1 MINKLFLLLYIFF
14 NVESIVTR
22 GGQKTEIRPK
32 PVLPLSKTDKRAG
45 LYGSSGP
52 RVNIFSFMWVYMG
65 GLGCPKWNQWK
76 LKPDRLAIHI
86 SIFLQIP

>member
-1 MINKLFLLLYIFF
+1 LEGECKKKIREILDLICVFLYKMINKLFLLLYIFF

-52 RVNIFSFMWVYMG
+52 RVNIFSFM
-65 GLGCPKWNQWK
+65 
-76 LKPDRLAIHI
+76 
-86 SIFLQIP
+86 

>member
-1 MINKLFLLLYIFF
+1 MEGECKKKIREILDLICVFLYKMINKLFLLLYIFF

-52 RVNIFSFMWVYMG
+52 RVNIFSFM
-65 GLGCPKWNQWK
+65 
-76 LKPDRLAIHI
+76 
-86 SIFLQIP
+86 